1 MARTLEERRQALE
14 LEQAP
19 FAARTLVPSESVTTR
34 PIAQDRLAA
43 IRKGAQELAARA
55 RTASLTDREAIERR
69 VQNYCWRFRTGGR
82 QSDRRVYVCQ
92 RRKGQKAPKK
102 RKPPEDFSQTAIRI
116 VREAANLNTHVAE

>member
-1 MARTLEERRQALE
+1 VDGHQTTKAEIRETLLRRRDQILTRFESKARQMAARTLEERRQALE

-43 IRKGAQELAARA
+43 IRKEAQELAARA

-69 VQNYCWRFRTGGR
+69 AAELLLEIQN
-82 QSDRRVYVCQ
+82 RR
-92 RRKGQKAPKK
+92 
-102 RKPPEDFSQTAIRI
+102 
-116 VREAANLNTHVAE
+116 